1 MVKRQ
6 SNPESHKWLDEVT
19 LKKASDIA
27 GTHLEEGLGIARII
41 SELGLEDEALV
52 ACIMYPAYAAK
63 EVHLDTI
70 TERFG
75 DAVGVLLRDIVQMG
89 ELGKLQQLDNAKS
102 HQVENLRKMLLAMV
116 SDVRAVLI
124 ILAERLWLLRKGVNE
139 KFARETLN
147 IYAPLAN
154 RLGVA
159 SLKWEMED
167 LCFRYWQPEQY
178 KKIAKFLSSRREERE
193 SYINNVIH
201 VLKEKLTHAGIK
213 SFEVSGRVKHIYSIY
228 KKMERKNSP
237 LEEIYDISA
246 VRVLVP
252 TVEDCYAV
260 LGLVHDAWE
269 RIPKEFDDYI
279 THPKPNGYRSIHTAV
294 IGPEERTVEVQIR
307 THSMHQ
313 ESELGVAAHWRYK
326 EGGAQK
332 SSYEAKIAWL
342 RQVME
347 WQREIKT
354 DKEKPTQDLFAD
366 RVYVFTPT
374 GDIIDLP
381 QGATPL
387 DFAYHVHSEV
397 GHRCKG
403 AKVDGSIVPLTYHL
417 QTGERVEILTQ
428 KNPNPSRDWLSPYL
442 GYLKSPRARAKV
454 SHWFNALEQQQE
466 SHKEKEVKLDIKETP
481 APVLVS
487 TNIVNIKK
495 KSSKKSKS
503 DLQILGVGHLLTQI
517 ARCCKPLPGEDIIG
531 YITQGKGVSIH
542 RKSCRNIIHVS
553 DDSKKRLIEVDWG
566 DKAANIYPVDL
577 YIEAY
582 DRHGLLRDI
591 TNYFANEKVNVLS
604 ILSNTEK
611 YSHEAHIH
619 VTVEISGLET
629 LQHILDR
636 LKGIPNVIGAWRE
649 KRG

>member
-6 SNPESHKWLDEVT
+6 SNPESHHGLDDGL

-27 GTHLEEGLGIARII
+27 GSHLEKGLGLAKILF
-41 SELGLEDEALV
+41 ELGLDQEGLIAGIV
-52 ACIMYPAYAAK
+52 YPAYEAK

-75 DAVGVLLRDIVQMG
+75 DAVGVLVRDVAQMG
-89 ELGKLQQLDNAKS
+89 ALGKLQQLDNTKS
-102 HQVENLRKMLLAMV
+102 HQLENLRKMLLAMV
-116 SDVRAVLI
+116 ADVRAVLI
-124 ILAERLWLLRKGVNE
+124 ILAERLWLLRQGVDEN
-139 KFARETLN
+139 FAKETLN

-154 RLGVA
+154 RLGIA

-167 LCFRYWQPEQY
+167 LCFRYSQPEIY
-178 KKIAKFLSSRREERE
+178 KKIAKFLASRREERE
-193 SYINNVIH
+193 VYITKMINI
-201 VLKEKLTHAGIK
+201 LQAKLLEAGIK
-213 SFEVSGRVKHIYSIY
+213 DFEVSGRVKHIYSIY
-228 KKMERKNSP
+228 KKMERKKSE
-237 LEEIYDISA
+237 LSEIYDISA

-252 TVEDCYAV
+252 SIENCYAV
-260 LGLVHDAWE
+260 LGIVHDAWE

-294 IGPEERTVEVQIR
+294 IGPENKTVEVQIR
-307 THSMHQ
+307 TLDMHQ

-347 WQREIKT
+347 WQKEIKT
-354 DKEKPTQDLFAD
+354 EKEKPSLDLFAD

-387 DFAYHVHSEV
+387 DFAYQVHSEV

-403 AKVDGSIVPLTYHL
+403 AKVDGSIVPLTYQL
-417 QTGERVEILTQ
+417 QTGERVEILTA
-428 KNPNPSRDWLSPYL
+428 KNPSPSRDWLSPYL
-442 GYLKSPRARAKV
+442 GYLKTPRARAKV
-454 SHWFNALEQQQE
+454 QHWFNALEQENLDQE
-466 SHKEKEVKLDIKETP
+466 IPKEKPKVKEIF
-481 APVLVS
+481 S
-487 TNIVNIKK
+487 NIINIKK
-495 KSSKKSKS
+495 KINPNKKTKKS
-503 DLQILGVGHLLTQI
+503 DLHILGVGHLLTQI
-517 ARCCKPLPGEDIIG
+517 ARCCKPLPGEDIVG

-542 RKSCRNIIHVS
+542 RKNCRNILHIS

-566 DKAANIYPVDL
+566 NEAASIYPVDL

-582 DRHGLLRDI
+582 DRHGLVRDI
-591 TNYFANEKVNVLS
+591 TNYFANEKINMLS
-604 ILSNTEK
+604 ILSNTDK
-611 YSHEAHIH
+611 NSHEAHIH

-629 LQHILDR
+629 LQRVLD
-636 LKGIPNVIGAWRE
+636 KIKQIPNVLGAWRE
-649 KRG
+649 KRQ

>member
-6 SNPESHKWLDEVT
+6 ALAEPKSSLDEAS

-27 GTHLEEGLGIARII
+27 GNHLEKGLGIANIL
-41 SELGLEDEALV
+41 SELGLDQEGLMAS
-52 ACIMYPAYAAK
+52 IIYPAYEAK
-63 EVHLDTI
+63 EVHLDTVI
-70 TERFG
+70 DRFG
-75 DAVGVLLRDIVQMG
+75 DSVGVLLRDVAQMG
-89 ELGKLQQLDNAKS
+89 ALGKLQQLEDTKS

-116 SDVRAVLI
+116 ADVRAVLI
-124 ILAERLWLLRKGVNE
+124 ILAERLWLLRQGVDAS
-139 KFARETLN
+139 FAKETLN

-167 LCFRYWQPEQY
+167 LCFRYAQPEQY
-178 KKIAKFLSSRREERE
+178 KKIAKFLASRREERE
-193 SYINNVIH
+193 NYIEKVINTLH
-201 VLKEKLTHAGIK
+201 EKLTHAGIK
-213 SFEVSGRVKHIYSIY
+213 HIEVTGRVKHIYSIH
-228 KKMERKNSP
+228 KKMERKGSELN
-237 LEEIYDISA
+237 EIYDISA
-246 VRVLVP
+246 VRVLVD

-294 IGPEERTVEVQIR
+294 IGPDDKTVEVQIR
-307 THSMHQ
+307 THHMHA

-326 EGGAQK
+326 EGGVQK

-354 DKEKPTQDLFAD
+354 EKEKPAQDLFAD

-387 DFAYHVHSEV
+387 DFAYTVHSEV

-417 QTGERVEILTQ
+417 QTGERVEIMTQ
-428 KNPNPSRDWLSPYL
+428 KNANPSRDWLSPYL
-442 GYLKSPRARAKV
+442 GYLKTPRARAKV
-454 SHWFNALEQQQE
+454 QHWFNAQAEALAGEIP
-466 SHKEKEVKLDIKETP
+466 KEKPKVKEII
-481 APVLVS
+481 S
-487 TNIVNIKK
+487 NIGNMINIKK
-495 KSSKKSKS
+495 KPSKKAKS
-503 DLQILGVGHLLTQI
+503 DLHIVGVGHLLTQI
-517 ARCCKPLPGEDIIG
+517 ARCCKPLPGEEIIG
-531 YITQGKGVSIH
+531 YITQGKGVTIH
-542 RKSCRNIIHVS
+542 RSNCLNMLHIS
-553 DDSKKRLIEVDWG
+553 EDSKKRLIEVDWG
-566 DKAANIYPVDL
+566 DKENNIYPVDL

-591 TNYFANEKVNVLS
+591 TNYFANEKINVLG
-604 ILSNTEK
+604 IQSNTEQ
-611 YSHEAHIH
+611 YSHEAHVH

-629 LQHILDR
+629 LQRILDK
-636 LKGIPNVIGAWRE
+636 LKQIPNVLGAWRE
-649 KRG
+649 KRP

>member
-6 SNPESHKWLDEVT
+6 TLTEYPQQWPDESS

-27 GTHLEEGLGIARII
+27 GSHLEKGLGIAKIL
-41 SELGLEDEALV
+41 SELGLDNDGLIAS
-52 ACIMYPAYAAK
+52 IIYPAYEAK
-63 EVHLDTI
+63 EVHLDTVKD
-70 TERFG
+70 RFG
-75 DAVGVLLRDIVQMG
+75 EPVGVLLRDAAQMG
-89 ELGKLQQLDNAKS
+89 ALGKLQQLEDSKS

-116 SDVRAVLI
+116 ADVRAVLI
-124 ILAERLWLLRKGVNE
+124 ILAERLWLLRQGVDE
-139 KFARETLN
+139 SFAKETLN

-154 RLGVA
+154 RLGIA

-167 LCFRYWQPEQY
+167 LCFRYSAPDQY
-178 KKIAKFLSSRREERE
+178 KKIAKFLASRREARE
-193 SYINNVIH
+193 SYIAEVIH
-201 VLKEKLTHAGIK
+201 SLKKKLTEAGIK
-213 SFEVSGRVKHIYSIY
+213 DFDVTGRVKHIYSIY
-228 KKMERKNSP
+228 KKMERKGSE
-237 LEEIYDISA
+237 LDEIYDISA

-260 LGLVHDAWE
+260 LGIVHDAWE

-294 IGPEERTVEVQIR
+294 IGPDNKTVEVQIR
-307 THSMHQ
+307 THAMHA

-326 EGGAQK
+326 EGGVQK

-403 AKVDGSIVPLTYHL
+403 AKVDGNIVPLTYHL
-417 QTGERVEILTQ
+417 QTGERVEILTA

-442 GYLKSPRARAKV
+442 GYLKSPRSRAKV
-454 SHWFNALEQQQE
+454 QHWFKALDE
-466 SHKEKEVKLDIKETP
+466 SVEETPKEKPKIKT
-481 APVLVS
+481 VIS
-487 TNIVNIKK
+487 NIINIKK
-495 KSSKKSKS
+495 KVSASKKPKT
-503 DLQILGVGHLLTQI
+503 DLHILGVGHLLTQI

-531 YITQGKGVSIH
+531 YITQGKGVTIH
-542 RKSCRNIIHVS
+542 RQNCRNMQHIS
-553 DDSKKRLIEVDWG
+553 EDSKKRLIEVDWG
-566 DKAANIYPVDL
+566 DKASNIYPVDL

-591 TNYFANEKVNVLS
+591 TNYFANEKINVLG
-604 ILSNTEK
+604 IQSNTEK
-611 YSHEAHIH
+611 YSHEAHVH

-629 LQHILDR
+629 LQKILER
-636 LKGIPNVIGAWRE
+636 LKSIPNVLGAWRE
-649 KRG
+649 KRS

>member
-6 SNPESHKWLDEVT
+6 TNPESHKWLDEIT
-19 LKKASDIA
+19 LKKATEVA
-27 GTHLEEGLGIARII
+27 GAYLEKGLGLARII
-41 SELGLEDEALV
+41 AELGLDEEALI
-52 ACIMYPAYAAK
+52 ACVVYPAYAAK

-75 DAVGVLLRDIVQMG
+75 DAVGVLLRDVAQM
-89 ELGKLQQLDNAKS
+89 EALGKLQQLEESKS

-124 ILAERLWLLRKGVNE
+124 ILAERLWLLRQGVDE
-139 KFARETLN
+139 SFAKETLN

-167 LCFRYWQPEQY
+167 LCFRYWQPEKY

-193 SYINNVIH
+193 SYIATVIH
-201 VLKEKLTHAGIK
+201 QLKSLLSHAGIK
-213 SFEVSGRVKHIYSIY
+213 SFDVSGRVKHIYSIY

-252 TVEDCYAV
+252 TVADCYAV
-260 LGLVHDAWE
+260 LGLVHDTWE

-294 IGPEERTVEVQIR
+294 IGPENRTVEVQVR
-307 THSMHQ
+307 THEMHQ
-313 ESELGVAAHWRYK
+313 ESELGVAAHWKYK

-332 SSYEAKIAWL
+332 SSYENKIAWL

-466 SHKEKEVKLDIKETP
+466 SHKEKEVKTEVKEIP
-481 APVLVS
+481 APLSSNV
-487 TNIVNIKK
+487 VNIKK
-495 KSSKKSKS
+495 KSSKKAKS

-542 RKSCRNIIHVS
+542 RKNCRNIIHVS

-591 TNYFANEKVNVLS
+591 TNYFANEKINMLG

-619 VTVEISGLET
+619 VTVEITGLES
-629 LQHILDR
+629 LQKILDR
-636 LKGIPNVIGAWRE
+636 LKSIPNVIGAWRE
-649 KRG
+649 KKG

>member
-6 SNPESHKWLDEVT
+6 TLTEYPQQWPDEST

-27 GTHLEEGLGIARII
+27 GTHLEKGLGIAKIL
-41 SELGLEDEALV
+41 SELGLDNDGLIAS
-52 ACIMYPAYAAK
+52 IIYPAYEAK
-63 EVHLDTI
+63 EVHLDTVKD
-70 TERFG
+70 RFG
-75 DAVGVLLRDIVQMG
+75 EPVGVLLRDVAQMG
-89 ELGKLQQLDNAKS
+89 ALGKLQQLEDSKS

-116 SDVRAVLI
+116 ADVRAVLI
-124 ILAERLWLLRKGVNE
+124 ILAERLWLLRQGVDE
-139 KFARETLN
+139 SFAKETLN

-154 RLGVA
+154 RLGIA

-167 LCFRYWQPEQY
+167 LCFRYSQPDKY
-178 KKIAKFLSSRREERE
+178 KKIAKFLASRREERE
-193 SYINNVIH
+193 NYIAEVIDI
-201 VLKEKLTHAGIK
+201 LKEKVSHAGIHD
-213 SFEVSGRVKHIYSIY
+213 FDVTGRVKHIYSIY
-228 KKMERKNSP
+228 KKMERKGSE
-237 LEEIYDISA
+237 LDEIYDISA

-252 TVEDCYAV
+252 SIENCYAV
-260 LGLVHDAWE
+260 LGIVHDAWE

-294 IGPEERTVEVQIR
+294 IGPENKTVEVQIR
-307 THSMHQ
+307 TYAMHA

-326 EGGAQK
+326 EGGVQK

-403 AKVDGSIVPLTYHL
+403 AKVDGNIVPLTYHL
-417 QTGERVEILTQ
+417 QTGERVEILTA

-442 GYLKSPRARAKV
+442 GYLKSPRSRAKV
-454 SHWFNALEQQQE
+454 QHWFKALDE
-466 SHKEKEVKLDIKETP
+466 SLEEIPKEKPKIK
-481 APVLVS
+481 AVIS
-487 TNIVNIKK
+487 NIINIKK
-495 KSSKKSKS
+495 KVSSSKKPKT
-503 DLQILGVGHLLTQI
+503 DLHILGVGHLLTQI
-517 ARCCKPLPGEDIIG
+517 ARCCKPLPGEEIIG
-531 YITQGKGVSIH
+531 YITQGKGVTIH
-542 RKSCRNIIHVS
+542 RQNCRNMQHIS
-553 DDSKKRLIEVDWG
+553 EDSKKRLIEVDWG
-566 DKAANIYPVDL
+566 DKASNIYPVDL

-591 TNYFANEKVNVLS
+591 TNYFANEKINVLG
-604 ILSNTEK
+604 IQSNTEK
-611 YSHEAHIH
+611 YSHEAHVY

-629 LQHILDR
+629 LQRILER
-636 LKGIPNVIGAWRE
+636 LKSIPNVLGAWRE

>member
-6 SNPESHKWLDEVT
+6 IHTDPKHWLDDAS

-27 GTHLEEGLGIARII
+27 GTHLEKGLGIAHIL
-41 SELGLEDEALV
+41 SDLGLDQDGLIAS
-52 ACIMYPAYAAK
+52 IIYPAYESK
-63 EVHLDTI
+63 EIHLDTV

-75 DAVGVLLRDIVQMG
+75 DPVGILLRDVAQMG
-89 ELGKLQQLDNAKS
+89 ALGKLQQLEDGKS

-116 SDVRAVLI
+116 ADVRAVLI
-124 ILAERLWLLRKGVNE
+124 ILAERLWLLRQGVDE
-139 KFARETLN
+139 VFAKETLN

-167 LCFRYWQPEQY
+167 LCFRYLDPDRY
-178 KKIAKFLSSRREERE
+178 KKIAKFLASRREERE
-193 SYINNVIH
+193 IYIAKVIES
-201 VLKEKLTHAGIK
+201 LKEKVSSAGIK
-213 SFEVSGRVKHIYSIY
+213 DFEVSGRVKHIYSIY
-228 KKMERKNSP
+228 KKMERKKSE

-260 LGLVHDAWE
+260 LGIVHGAWE

-294 IGPEERTVEVQIR
+294 IGPEDRTVEVQIR
-307 THSMHQ
+307 THQMHA

-326 EGGAQK
+326 EGGVQK

-354 DKEKPTQDLFAD
+354 DKQKPAQDLFAD

-387 DFAYHVHSEV
+387 DFAYTVHSEV

-403 AKVDGSIVPLTYHL
+403 AKIDGSIVPLTYQL
-417 QTGERVEILTQ
+417 QTGERVEILTA

-442 GYLKSPRARAKV
+442 GYLKTPRARAKV
-454 SHWFNALEQQQE
+454 QHWFKEQEENGQE
-466 SHKEKEVKLDIKETP
+466 IPKEKPKVKQIISNIINIPKK
-481 APVLVS
+481 VS
-487 TNIVNIKK
+487 KK
-495 KSSKKSKS
+495 KTKT
-503 DLQILGVGHLLTQI
+503 DLHILGVGHLLTQI
-517 ARCCKPLPGEDIIG
+517 ARCCKPLPGEEIIG
-531 YITQGKGVSIH
+531 YITQGKGVTIH
-542 RKSCRNIIHVS
+542 RTNCRNMEHIS
-553 DDSKKRLIEVDWG
+553 EDSKNRLIEVDWG
-566 DKAANIYPVDL
+566 DKASSIYPVDL

-591 TNYFANEKVNVLS
+591 TNYFANEKINMLG
-604 ILSNTEK
+604 IQSNTEK

-629 LQHILDR
+629 LQKILER
-636 LKGIPNVIGAWRE
+636 LKGIPNVLGAWRE